1 MDDEEVM
8 DVLVFELEVFLA
20 EGSSRVALES
30 VEVLMSS
37 SGRLAVWGL
46 LCLAVVPFEGLTGAG
61 ASESL
66 LEELELDDDA
76 GRALFA
82 GVWSSES
89 LDDEDSLEDEEE
101 LTADFWGDLFGA
113 DAAAAEDC
121 FLTGVAFVFFAGGA
135 SASSD
140 DDESDSESVSELDD
154 SLELAFRF
162 SLLVGLLVV
171 GVMEGSLAPG
181 ASFSSSAS
189 LSELVLDVDA
199 DDADDDFELI
209 TFFIGFEAEACF
221 LVNFDVAITSSMST
235 SDPLSSLLL
244 PLLPLLLVT
253 SASTLAL
260 PFSFLLFFGCLT
272 CTVASSA
279 ASSLL
284 VSSSFALF

>member
-30 VEVLMSS
+30 VEVLRDS
-37 SGRLAVWGL
+37 SGRLAVCGL
-46 LCLAVVPFEGLTGAG
+46 LCLAVVPLEGLTGAG

-82 GVWSSES
+82 GVCSSES
-89 LDDEDSLEDEEE
+89 LEDEDSLEDEEE
-101 LTADFWGDLFGA
+101 LTADFLGDVFGA
-113 DAAAAEDC
+113 SAATVRDC
-121 FLTGVAFVFFAGGA
+121 FLTGVAFIFFAGGA

-154 SLELAFRF
+154 PLELAFRF

-171 GVMEGSLAPG
+171 GVMESSLAPG

-199 DDADDDFELI
+199 DDDFELI
-209 TFFIGFEAEACF
+209 TFFTGFGAEACF
-221 LVNFDVAITSSMST
+221 LVNFDVATTSSMST
-235 SDPLSSLLL
+235 SDSLSSLLL

-253 SASTLAL
+253 SDSTLAL

-284 VSSSFALF
+284 VSSSFVLC